1 MRSGQLSA
9 ATLAARCLFV
19 VSRGGSGGRSYLQVL
34 LDSSASRALD
44 PEQLLTR
51 ATLGTLTETITG
63 QKLLEWSLDV
73 LDRNS
78 D

>member
-1 MRSGQLSA
+1 MAA
-9 ATLAARCLFV
+9 ATYQF
-19 VSRGGSGGRSYLQVL
+19 L

-63 QKLLEWSLDV
+63 QKLLEWNLDV
-73 LDRNS
+73 LDRNL